1 MTGGIGW
8 NLWHRLCKTQYIV
21 RGVDV
26 SYKFWGWGVAK
37 PARTIYIYI
46 AQAKPIQYDLTTA
59 TIHEIMV
66 TSIGHLIGSV
76 TIRINLIK
84 KGFTS

>member
-37 PARTIYIYI
+37 PARIIYIYTWC
-46 AQAKPIQYDLTTA
+46 KLSRFN
-59 TIHEIMV
+59 TIWQRQRYVRQWLHQ
-66 TSIGHLIGSV
+66 LD
-76 TIRINLIK
+76 
-84 KGFTS
+84 